1 MAAMGNKAAG
11 KQRLKAAL
19 KKKKTID
26 TAVTRRPTDGEQH
39 SFLFFET

>member
-19 KKKKTID
+19 KKKTID
-26 TAVTRRPTDGEQH
+26 TAVTRRPTDGERH

>member
-19 KKKKTID
+19 KKTID
-26 TAVTRRPTDGEQH
+26 TAVTRRPTDGERY